1 MKELTPKMKRQRKA
15 LLVLPVIAVGCLT
28 VFFVALGG
36 GSVDAANTQANQVKG
51 LNTQLPDAKL
61 KDNHSLNKLSY
72 YEQATLDSAKLKQ
85 QMRSDPY
92 YHTGADSG
100 HLQAS
105 ELTGISQAG
114 YQGGFHDPAR
124 SPAANQARI
133 NDKLIQLQNIVN
145 RPPNPVSN
153 LPAYQ
158 NAPIESPLKL
168 AKIAEP
174 KTEDPELKQM
184 SGLLEK
190 ILEIQH
196 PERVKQQTDG
206 IPAANNKFLAIPAI
220 VDGKQ
225 KVTDGTVVRMKML
238 DSARIGSQL
247 IPKGQ
252 LVYATGNL
260 YNQRLT
266 LHVKNIRIGYTIFP
280 VDLTVY
286 DMTDGLEGISV
297 PEAVTGNAVKDG
309 AVSGLQGTEFMS
321 LDPSVSAQLAGA
333 GINAAKGLFSKKV
346 KAVKGKLKDG
356 HALLLRDNQLANKAD
371 KR

>member
-28 VFFVALGG
+28 VLFVALGG
-36 GSVDAANTQANQVKG
+36 GSVDAANTQANQIKG

-61 KDNHSLNKLSY
+61 KDSRSLNKLSY

-92 YHTGADSG
+92 YHGSSDSG
-100 HLQAS
+100 HLLVS
-105 ELTGISQAG
+105 GFNGVSQTG
-114 YQGGFHDPAR
+114 YQGGPYNSAN
-124 SPAANQARI
+124 SPAVDQARV
-133 NDKLIQLQNIVN
+133 NDKLKQLQNMVN
-145 RPPNPVSN
+145 RPPNPANNQPNNPNVSD
-153 LPAYQ
+153 
-158 NAPIESPLKL
+158 ESPLKL
-168 AKIAEP
+168 AAIDEH

-206 IPAANNKFLAIPAI
+206 IAIANNKFLAIPAI

-225 KVTDGTVVRMKML
+225 KVTEGTVVRMKML

-252 LVYATGNL
+252 LVYASGNL